1 MTDTTEINPTRGH
14 PAMTRLRRSLHFVPG
29 GSDRMLDKAL
39 GTNADTLILDLED
52 AVTPDRKDEVRGVVA
67 AWLAEA
73 EFGAKEKTVRMNPLD
88 TPWGHADLEAT
99 MATPPDAYVV
109 PKPDTLEGL
118 NAIDRELSRLERLHG
133 HPDRGVGLIL
143 IAAETPLGALNVP
156 TLPRCPRV
164 RAMCWGAEDLSA
176 ALGAPTNRDETGD
189 YLPVYQHCRVITLL
203 SAAAGGVQP
212 IDAVYVDF
220 RDVAGL
226 RRECEEGARLGFT
239 GKISIHPNQIDVIN
253 DAFTPAT
260 ELVAEARA
268 LIAAFDEAQSEG
280 RMAFTFNGQMV
291 DAPHLSRAR
300 ALVARAQEIERAD
313 QNA

>member
-1 MTDTTEINPTRGH
+1 
-14 PAMTRLRRSLHFVPG
+14 
-29 GSDRMLDKAL
+29 MLAKAL

-67 AWLAEA
+67 SWLAETD
-73 EFGAKEKTVRMNPLD
+73 FGAKERTVRMNPLD
-88 TPWGHADLEAT
+88 TTWGYADLEAT

-118 NAIDRELSRLERLHG
+118 NAIDEELSRLERLHG

-156 TLPRCPRV
+156 TLPQCPRV
-164 RAMCWGAEDLSA
+164 QAMSWGAEDLSA
-176 ALGAPTNRDETGD
+176 ALGVPGNRDEAGN
-189 YLPVYQHCRVITLL
+189 YLAVYQHCRVITLL

-220 RDVAGL
+220 RDIGGL
-226 RRECEEGARLGFT
+226 RAECEEAASLGFT

-253 DAFTPAT
+253 AAFTPTA
-260 ELVAEARA
+260 EQVAEASA
-268 LIAAFDEAQSEG
+268 LIEAFDQAQAEG
-280 RMAFTFNGQMV
+280 KMAFTYNGQMV

-300 ALVARAQEIERAD
+300 ALVERASRIEGSD
-313 QNA
+313 

>member
-1 MTDTTEINPTRGH
+1 
-14 PAMTRLRRSLHFVPG
+14 MTRIRRSLHFVPG
-29 GSDRMLDKAL
+29 GNERMLTKAL
-39 GTNADTLILDLED
+39 GTRADSLILDLED
-52 AVTPDRKDEVRGVVA
+52 AVTPDRKDEARSVVA

-73 EFGAKEKTVRMNPLD
+73 DFGTKERTVRMNPLD
-88 TPWGHADLEAT
+88 TPWGYADLEAT

-118 NAIDRELSRLERLHG
+118 NAIDAELSRLERLHG
-133 HPDRGVGLIL
+133 HPERGVGLIL

-156 TLPRCPRV
+156 DLPKCPRV
-164 RAMCWGAEDLSA
+164 RAMSWGAEDLSA
-176 ALGAPTNRDETGD
+176 TLGVPANRDDMGN

-220 RDVAGL
+220 GNVDGL
-226 RRECEEGARLGFT
+226 REECEEGARLGFT

-253 DAFTPAT
+253 AAFTPT
-260 ELVAEARA
+260 SEQVAEATA
-268 LIAAFDEAQSEG
+268 MIEAFDQAQAEG

-291 DAPHLSRAR
+291 DAPHLNRAR
-300 ALVARAQEIERAD
+300 AIVDRARQIEEYG
-313 QNA
+313 